1 MQEYREVMMVK
12 LKVEQIGK
20 DKELPLAHHWEFWYN
35 TLERIIYASFILA
48 GKILWHLIDFGI
60 SARTAAQIN
69 EKIRKRKMEQ
79 R

>member
-35 TLERIIYASFILA
+35 TLDGIIYASFILA

-60 SARTAAQIN
+60 SVRTAAQIT